1 MQRTAAGLREI
12 LFQQIEGVKNGTI
25 EATNAKAIAVVA
37 NTILKSV
44 EVEMQFREQQRV
56 LSESGEVIGELE
68 LANLPPPEPVAA
80 LTAPGAPRVI
90 KGRAASGSN

>member
-25 EATNAKAIAVVA
+25 EATNAKAIAAVA

-44 EVEMQFREQQRV
+44 EVEMQFREQSKA
-56 LSESGEVIGELE
+56 LAESGDVIGELE
-68 LANLPPPEPVAA
+68 LANLPAPGPVAA
-80 LTAPGAPRVI
+80 LTAPTGPRVI
-90 KGRAASGSN
+90 KGRAQGGST